1 MRILLINR
9 FMSYIIPAQQLV
21 FIHIPKTAGASVINS
36 FEGDKLLVPNN
47 RTKNQNYHSTLQDTL
62 NFKNVDN
69 YFKFTVVRNPWHRI
83 VSWYT
88 FRRRILELSLKR
100 VAKNLPAKKVV
111 NDKKI
116 ITNEY
121 NAMQDF
127 NKWLPAYIER
137 PWDFTWFS
145 LKDNQIDWIGN
156 VNNVDKI
163 FRFETL
169 GRDFTN
175 HFNLT
180 LPKKN
185 VSTHKSFDWRSLYN
199 TDTIKLVE
207 KVYEKDIAVF
217 KYTFK

>member
-9 FMSYIIPAQQLV
+9 FMSYILPTQKIV

-36 FEGDKLLVPNN
+36 FQGQKIIVPNN

-62 NFKNVDN
+62 NFKDVDD
-69 YFKFTVVRNPWHRI
+69 YFKFTVVRNPWHRVI
-83 VSWYT
+83 SWYT
-88 FRRRILELSLKR
+88 FRKRILQQSLKR
-100 VAKNLPAKKVV
+100 LKNNVPVKKVL
-111 NDKKI
+111 NDKNVI
-116 ITNEY
+116 VNEY
-121 NAMQDF
+121 DAMQDF
-127 NKWLPAYIER
+127 NKWLPTYIEK

-145 LKDNQIDWIGN
+145 LIDNQIDWIGN
-156 VNNVDKI
+156 VNHVDKI

-169 GRDFTN
+169 ERDFTN

-185 VSTHKSFDWRSLYN
+185 VSTHKNFDWHSLYN
-199 TDTIKLVE
+199 TDTIKLVK
-207 KVYEKDIAVF
+207 KVYEKDIDIF